1 MPRGRLHLHS
11 NVGHVA
17 FIRQM
22 PDRRQQCALVIWRR
36 RRQRHRHH
44 CRGTRLHLVDRHE
57 RELDCDQ
64 RQRSGS
70 GRRVD
75 RVHRRAESCSVGS
88 IGRDRGRFRKRA
100 VESSRGAV
108 PVHAQPFEGC
118 DRLGRRQ
125 TFRGAFDAQRLQLDR
140 DEREQ
145 LDRGVIGTEWKFERN
160 RRADRGREQRR
171 IACRSSERRGTELHS
186 RSGRCACAA
195 SADTCTHA
203 DAGAGTNAKSNS
215 DTNTEPDTDTRARPD
230 ADTRAGPDADTSSCA
245 GAGPVTAALRSA
257 CRLLGFRNR
266 RQRTMSEPHVH
277 GLGTNSRD
285 RQVDEVQT
293 SLVRRRRERRPARER
308 KRPDRQ
314 QRRHSRRRRGKG
326 ERR

>member
-22 PDRRQQCALVIWRR
+22 PDRRQQCALVIWRQ

-88 IGRDRGRFRKRA
+88 IGRDRDRFRKRA
-100 VESSRGAV
+100 VESGRGAV
-108 PVHAQPFEGC
+108 PVRAQPFERR
-118 DRLGRRQ
+118 DRIGRRQ
-125 TFRGAFDAQRLQLDR
+125 TLRGAFDAQRLQLDR

-160 RRADRGREQRR
+160 RRTDRGREQWR
-171 IACRSSERRGTELHS
+171 IACRSSERRGTELHG

-203 DAGAGTNAKSNS
+203 DTCASTNAG
-215 DTNTEPDTDTRARPD
+215 PDSDTRAR
-230 ADTRAGPDADTSSCA
+230 PDADTSSCA

-257 CRLLGFRNR
+257 CRLLGFRKR

-277 GLGTNSRD
+277 GLGTNGRD